1 MIELFDAAR
10 LLPQR
15 DHSLPLA
22 ALVVALAAGGL
33 SVYAHTL
40 QARLRASAAEQ
51 QTLSAALR
59 QAQARPA
66 PSPALL
72 ADLALQTDKLEADM
86 AAAQGASR
94 SDGLAASSW
103 LERFHTLAGTELS
116 LSKIDIERS
125 GGARVEGLA
134 LSVQAVSGFVQAFSA
149 QERQSDVQ
157 ARSIEVRHD
166 KASAPYLRF
175 VVRAQ
180 ARNPASTSPAAA
192 GRTP

>member
-1 MIELFDAAR
+1 MIELFDAER

-40 QARLRASAAEQ
+40 QSRLRSSAAEQ
-51 QTLSAALR
+51 QTLTAALR

-66 PSPALL
+66 PSPTLL
-72 ADLALQTDKLEADM
+72 ADLALRADKLEADM
-86 AAAQGASR
+86 AAAQGTSP

-103 LERFHTLAGTELS
+103 LERFHTLARAELS

-134 LSVQAVSGFVQAFSA
+134 LSAQAVSGFVQAFSA
-149 QERQSDVQ
+149 QERQSNVQ

-180 ARNPASTSPAAA
+180 AQYPDPPSPAAA